1 MIVVLGISMDVC
13 NQEKKWNIQS
23 DRMKTHA
30 NIISRRWSDAF
41 STTKERIRKLH
52 IECNKYI
59 EIPSYLKR
67 ELAEIEF
74 HNYNQNQK

>member
-1 MIVVLGISMDVC
+1 MLTKNDFGSKYCRKDGD
-13 NQEKKWNIQS
+13 NILNKQQKLFE
-23 DRMKTHA
+23 DLK
-30 NIISRRWSDAF
+30 
-41 STTKERIRKLH
+41 KERIRKLH

-74 HNYNQNQK
+74 HNQNQK

>member
-1 MIVVLGISMDVC
+1 MLTKIDFGSKYCRKDGDILNKQQKLLGDL
-13 NQEKKWNIQS
+13 
-23 DRMKTHA
+23 R
-30 NIISRRWSDAF
+30 
-41 STTKERIRKLH
+41 KERIRKLH

-74 HNYNQNQK
+74 HNQNQK

>member
-1 MIVVLGISMDVC
+1 MLTKQKLILAVNTV
-13 NQEKKWNIQS
+13 E
-23 DRMKTHA
+23 RMGTFLNKQQKLFE
-30 NIISRRWSDAF
+30 DLK
-41 STTKERIRKLH
+41 KERIRKLH

>member
-1 MIVVLGISMDVC
+1 MLTRNKLILGVITL
-13 NQEKKWNIQS
+13 E
-23 DRMKTHA
+23 RMGTFLNKQQKLFE
-30 NIISRRWSDAF
+30 DLK
-41 STTKERIRKLH
+41 KERIRKLH

>member
-1 MIVVLGISMDVC
+1 MLTRNKLILAV
-13 NQEKKWNIQS
+13 NTAE
-23 DRMKTHA
+23 RMGTFLNKQQKLFE
-30 NIISRRWSDAF
+30 DLK
-41 STTKERIRKLH
+41 KERIRKLH

>member
-1 MIVVLGISMDVC
+1 MAVNTV
-13 NQEKKWNIQS
+13 E
-23 DRMKTHA
+23 RMGTFLNKQQKLFE
-30 NIISRRWSDAF
+30 DLK
-41 STTKERIRKLH
+41 KERIRKLH